1 MTNAIPKIYNEQT
14 NEWIELMAK
23 PIAEEVINIMKE
35 DFMRNKED
43 IKLSEISYGNKDEFR
58 YYIAYQSN
66 VNQSAIFSLE
76 GTLPMILNEILNK
89 KDNYSS
95 LSSKDVLNDAD
106 ALSFIEPLNVF
117 NVVYKD
123 TFGNEVTTRSN
134 ELPQDLMMMISHV
147 IKNDKSGNFTISYTF
162 NDNAIEDKQYKFK
175 KASE

>member
-1 MTNAIPKIYNEQT
+1 MNAIPKIYNEQT

-43 IKLSEISYGNKDEFR
+43 IKLSEISYGNEDEFR

-66 VNQSAIFSLE
+66 VNQSAIFNLE
-76 GTLPMILNEILNK
+76 GTLPFILNEILNK

-95 LSSKDVLNDAD
+95 LSNKDVLFDAD

-134 ELPQDLMMMISHV
+134 ELPQDLINITSHI
-147 IKNDKSGNFTISYTF
+147 IKNNKSGNFTISYTF
-162 NDNAIEDKQYKFK
+162 NDNAIEDKQYKFE

>member
-1 MTNAIPKIYNEQT
+1 MNAIPKIYNEQT

-43 IKLSEISYGNKDEFR
+43 IKLSEISYGNEDEFR

-76 GTLPMILNEILNK
+76 GTLPFILNEILNK

-95 LSSKDVLNDAD
+95 LSNKHVLFDAD

-134 ELPQDLMMMISHV
+134 ELPQDLINTTSHI
-147 IKNDKSGNFTISYTF
+147 IKNNKSGNFTISYTF
-162 NDNAIEDKQYKFK
+162 NDNAIEDKQYKFE

>member
-1 MTNAIPKIYNEQT
+1 MNAIPKIYNEQT

-43 IKLSEISYGNKDEFR
+43 IKLSEISYGNEDEFR

-76 GTLPMILNEILNK
+76 GTLPFILNEILNK

-95 LSSKDVLNDAD
+95 LSNKDVLFDVD

-134 ELPQDLMMMISHV
+134 ELPQDLINTTSHI
-147 IKNDKSGNFTISYTF
+147 IKNNKSGNFTISYTF
-162 NDNAIEDKQYKFK
+162 NDNAIEDKQYKFE